1 MCYAR
6 SVQMMESGLISERL
20 KEIVVSAL
28 IFVRVFKEIVVL
40 VFGLSASH

>member
-6 SVQMMESGLISERL
+6 YVRIIESGLISERL
-20 KEIVVSAL
+20 KEIVFSAL
-28 IFVRVFKEIVVL
+28 IFVRFFKEIVVL